1 MSSKRRRFSGKLK
14 AKVALEALRG
24 ERTLQEIASQHQVHP
39 NQVGAWKRQA
49 MEGLVEVFSKGAEH
63 RRRDHESEVR
73 DLHAKIGELI
83 VERDFFVARVRSMSR
98 SERRAMVVRDHPALS
113 LSRRCR
119 LLSIGR
125 SSLYYKP
132 KGESAETLV
141 LMRRI
146 DELFLKY
153 PFYGARRMALHLRR
167 EGVRIGR
174 RRAGRLMRLMGLQAI
189 YRAPRTSAPHPEHRV
204 YPYLL
209 RGLAI
214 ERPNHVWCADIT
226 YIPVQRGFLYL
237 VAIMD
242 WASRFVLA
250 WRLSN
255 TLDASFCTD
264 TLDEALARHGK
275 PEIFNTDQGSQ
286 FTSFAFTGRLQAAS
300 VRISMDGRGRC
311 MDNIFIERLWRS
323 LKYEAVYLHE
333 IADGFQARRLI
344 REWVRFYNL
353 ERPHAALDGR
363 TPAEAYRGDP
373 PVDMMDKPLRAL
385 PTSPQA
391 QQQQEDRL
399 KGVLAA

>member
-1 MSSKRRRFSGKLK
+1 
-14 AKVALEALRG
+14 
-24 ERTLQEIASQHQVHP
+24 
-39 NQVGAWKRQA
+39 
-49 MEGLVEVFSKGAEH
+49 
-63 RRRDHESEVR
+63 
-73 DLHAKIGELI
+73 
-83 VERDFFVARVRSMSR
+83 
-98 SERRAMVVRDHPALS
+98 MVVRDHPALS
-113 LSRRCR
+113 LSRQCR
-119 LLSIGR
+119 LLSLGR
-125 SSLYYKP
+125 SSLYYEP
-132 KGESAETLV
+132 KGESAETLL

-167 EGVRIGR
+167 EGVWIGR
-174 RRAGRLMRLMGLQAI
+174 RRAARLMSLMGLEAI
-189 YRAPRTSAPHPEHRV
+189 YRAPRTSAPHPEHRI

-242 WASRFVLA
+242 WASRYVLA

-264 TLDEALARHGK
+264 TLDEALTRHSASRRSSIPTK
-275 PEIFNTDQGSQ
+275 
-286 FTSFAFTGRLQAAS
+286 AAS
-300 VRISMDGRGRC
+300 SPASPSPDACRRRASGSRWMAGAGAWTISSSSGCGA
-311 MDNIFIERLWRS
+311 RS
-323 LKYEAVYLHE
+323 NTRRSTCTRSPTAST
-333 IADGFQARRLI
+333 ARRLI
-344 REWVRFYNL
+344 GEWVRFYNL

-363 TPAEAYRGDP
+363 TPAEAYRADP

-391 QQQQEDRL
+391 QQQQKEDRS
-399 KGVLAA
+399 KGILAA